1 MNSRCA
7 PRNTTLQAGQ
17 RNRASRTRR
26 EAGGGGLWHQPAG
39 IFRRRVSD
47 APADTID
54 SHRDAGRGPLQR
66 PWRIMLAAASAA
78 LSGAVSACQLIG
90 PSALSHGR
98 PNYNDVIQRTS
109 AEQILQNIVRVW
121 FQESTFF
128 MEVSEVDAQLTFSGQ
143 LT

>member
-1 MNSRCA
+1 MA
-7 PRNTTLQAGQ
+7 
-17 RNRASRTRR
+17 
-26 EAGGGGLWHQPAG
+26 QPAG
-39 IFRRRVSD
+39 IFRRRVSG

-54 SHRDAGRGPLQR
+54 SHRDAGTSPLQR
-66 PWRIMLAAASAA
+66 PRRLMLAAATAV
-78 LSGAVSACQLIG
+78 LSGAVGACQLIG

-128 MEVSEVDAQLTFSGQ
+128 MEVSEVDAQ
-143 LT
+143 